1 MSRRVL
7 PSVAVSLACL
17 VVGRTAAPAQ
27 RAAEQPPV
35 ITAFAIN
42 AGSDSVS
49 ISEPAVALTHSVV
62 GTRPSEYR
70 VSHRAD
76 FAGARWEPYSAS
88 ISLREWYDGAGPS
101 CDASRPSHRVTF
113 FLQVRATL
121 GEEIRIVDG
130 QRQLMPAR
138 VESNVLRATVCAR
151 AAPKSSDDREFEG
164 GIHLTT
170 STAEDT
176 QYPSSLGA

>member
-17 VVGRTAAPAQ
+17 LVGRTAAPAQ

-151 AAPKSSDDREFEG
+151 AAAKSSDDREFEG

-176 QYPSSLGA
+176 QYPSSLRA